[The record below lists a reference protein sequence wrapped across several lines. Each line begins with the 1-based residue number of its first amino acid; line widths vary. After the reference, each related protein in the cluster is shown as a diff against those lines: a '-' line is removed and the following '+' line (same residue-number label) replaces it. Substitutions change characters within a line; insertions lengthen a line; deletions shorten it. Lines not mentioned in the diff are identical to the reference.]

1 MTMPPS
7 GPEALQAQAET
18 LLRRHRVTPFI
29 EIRVEETVIF
39 KKRYIGPGRS
49 GPNRPWQME
58 EVRRACGSESSSDLG
73 TVP

>member
-1 MTMPPS
+1 MTMLPS

-39 KKRYIGPGRS
+39 KKRYIGPGR
-49 GPNRPWQME
+49 PWPLAH
-58 EVRRACGSESSSDLG
+58 RAQPPLADGRGSARLRLG
-73 TVP
+73 ELI